1 MSTLKYN
8 ENIFDFLPVS
18 GNEQKA
24 ITLYQDITGGQRIV
38 AMFKMSDGDSTDV
51 DLMTAAVD
59 TFANKIET
67 GYGRHHIKDIT
78 TQVDFEKIA
87 GITDFIYHNMPFML
101 TDSDYVRMEQ
111 QLSSPHYADSQLAH
125 DVEMI
130 MKKKLTKTEEGIKVT
145 NLLEIAGEEK
155 EVKFEQV
162 ESYYYLFGKYI
173 VCPKGSYHPYDFT
186 NKEEIKPD
194 EKFIGE
200 NWDLRCYKH
209 SSGFFLVF
217 YLMVS

>member
-1 MSTLKYN
+1 MNKNIYCFFFCYLIIQVLSVVPEWDLSKAGHDILGLDTEKTIEINHRYLYN
-8 ENIFDFLPVS
+8 
-18 GNEQKA
+18 
-24 ITLYQDITGGQRIV
+24 
-38 AMFKMSDGDSTDV
+38 
-51 DLMTAAVD
+51 
-59 TFANKIET
+59 
-67 GYGRHHIKDIT
+67 
-78 TQVDFEKIA
+78 
-87 GITDFIYHNMPFML
+87 
-101 TDSDYVRMEQ
+101 
-111 QLSSPHYADSQLAH
+111 
-125 DVEMI
+125 VEMI

-145 NLLEIAGEEK
+145 NLLKIAGEEK

-162 ESYYYLFGKYI
+162 ESYYNLFNKYI

-217 YLMVS
+217 YLMNGNNNMNMYLTIGMEELALSKITIKKHMIFY